1 MTKGGRCVTRKVA
14 VLSHVVL
21 DEVHEPS
28 GGRSHEEVGGAGA
41 YAAVGASLVSEPAAS
56 VLVAGTGAAEL
67 AMLSVW
73 CQERAIDPSGLFVV
87 GGKGPR
93 TRIQYFADGER
104 EETPVYGLAHFDAH
118 TPLPEHVPPAVVEQL
133 GAMYLFHAAEASY
146 WERVA
151 AFRKQSSA
159 PILWE
164 LSAEAADVEV
174 VMERATLV
182 DVVSLNRTEA
192 FSLFG
197 VDSVDEAAK
206 AASDLAPIVLLR
218 LGAEGSRLLHADH
231 RVHLPAAPT
240 VVVDP
245 TGGGNSY
252 SGAFIAA
259 YEATGDPLRAARLA
273 AAAAAVVVATR
284 GAPRVDDAVR
294 AAVEQ
299 AADALTV
306 SAAN

>member
-1 MTKGGRCVTRKVA
+1 MVRKVA

-28 GGRSHEEVGGAGA
+28 GRHSHDEVGGAGA
-41 YAAVGASLVSEPAAS
+41 YAAVGASLVSMPTAS
-56 VLVAGTGAAEL
+56 LLVAGTGSTEL
-67 AMLSVW
+67 AGLSDW
-73 CQERAIDPSGLFVV
+73 CRHRAIDSSGLFVV
-87 GGKGPR
+87 GERGPR

-118 TPLPEHVPPAVVEQL
+118 TPLPQHIPAD
-133 GAMYLFHAAEASY
+133 AMKELAAVYLFHAAEASY
-146 WERVA
+146 WEHIA
-151 AFRKQSSA
+151 DFRAQSSV

-164 LSAEAADVEV
+164 VSAAAAEQRSAEI
-174 VMERATLV
+174 VMARAGLV
-182 DVVSLNRTEA
+182 DAVSLNRTEA

-197 VDSVDEAAK
+197 VASVDEAAK
-206 AASDLAPIVLLR
+206 AASGLAPIVLLR
-218 LGAEGSRLLHADH
+218 LGAAGSLLLHKGRQTQLA
-231 RVHLPAAPT
+231 AAPT
-240 VVVDP
+240 EVVDP

-259 YEATGDPLRAARLA
+259 YQATGDPLRAARLA

-294 AAVEQ
+294 NAVARAAGS
-299 AADALTV
+299 LTV
-306 SAAN
+306 SD

>member
-1 MTKGGRCVTRKVA
+1 MTRKVA

-28 GGRSHEEVGGAGA
+28 GRRSHEEVGGAGA
-41 YAAVGASLVSEPAAS
+41 YAAVGAALVSAPMATL
-56 VLVAGTGAAEL
+56 LVAGTGSAEL
-67 AMLSVW
+67 AALSEW
-73 CQERAIDPSGLFVV
+73 CRERAIDPSGLFVV
-87 GGKGPR
+87 GEHGPR

-104 EETPVYGLAHFDAH
+104 EETPVYGPAHFDAH
-118 TPLPEHVPPAVVEQL
+118 TPLPEHVPPAAAEQL

-151 AFRKQSSA
+151 AFRKRSSV

-164 LSAEAADVEV
+164 LSAEARLADAVI
-174 VMERATLV
+174 ERAGLV
-182 DVVSLNRTEA
+182 DVVSLNRVEA

-197 VDSVDEAAK
+197 VDSVDAAAK
-206 AASDLAPIVLLR
+206 AASALAPIVLLR
-218 LGAEGSRLLHADH
+218 LGAEGSLLLHSG
-231 RVHLPAAPT
+231 RRIHLAAAPT

-252 SGAFIAA
+252 SGAFLAA
-259 YEATGDPLRAARLA
+259 FYLTGDPLRAARLA
-273 AAAAAVVVATR
+273 AAAAAAVIATR

-294 AAVEQ
+294 AAVVR
-299 AADALTV
+299 AAAALTV
-306 SAAN
+306 TSPITLTP

>member
-1 MTKGGRCVTRKVA
+1 MTSKVA

-21 DEVHEPS
+21 DEVYEPS
-28 GGRSHEEVGGAGA
+28 GRLLHEEVGGAGA
-41 YAAVGASLVSEPAAS
+41 YAAVGASLVSEPTAS
-56 VLVAGTGAAEL
+56 LLVAGTGSAEV
-67 AMLSVW
+67 AMLSDW
-73 CQERAIDPSGLFVV
+73 CRDRAIDPSGLFVV
-87 GGKGPR
+87 GENGPR
-93 TRIQYFADGER
+93 THIQYFADGER
-104 EETPVYGLAHFDAH
+104 AETPVYGLAHFNRH
-118 TPLPEHVPPAVVEQL
+118 TPLPEHVPALEQL
-133 GAMYLFHAAEASY
+133 GAMYLFHADEAPY

-151 AFRKQSSA
+151 AFRKQSSV

-164 LSAEAADVEV
+164 LSAEAVDVEV
-174 VMERATLV
+174 VMERAAHV
-182 DVVSLNRTEA
+182 DVVSLNKTEA
-192 FSLFG
+192 LRLF
-197 VDSVDEAAK
+197 EEPAE

-218 LGAEGSRLLHADH
+218 LGAEGSLLLHEG
-231 RVHLPAAPT
+231 RRIHLPAAPT

-259 YEATGDPLRAARLA
+259 YQATGDPLRAARLA

-299 AADALTV
+299 AADRLKGTR
-306 SAAN
+306 

>member
-1 MTKGGRCVTRKVA
+1 VVRKVA
-14 VLSHVVL
+14 VLSHVVV

-28 GGRSHEEVGGAGA
+28 GRHSHDEVGGAGA
-41 YAAVGASLVSEPAAS
+41 YAAVGASLVSMPTAS
-56 VLVAGTGAAEL
+56 LIVAGTGSTEL
-67 AMLSVW
+67 ACLTDW
-73 CQERAIDPSGLFVV
+73 CRERAIDPSGLFVV
-87 GGKGPR
+87 GECGPR

-118 TPLPEHVPPAVVEQL
+118 TPLPQHIPADAAKEL
-133 GAMYLFHAAEASY
+133 GAVYLFHAAEASY
-146 WERVA
+146 WEHIADLRA
-151 AFRKQSSA
+151 QSSV

-164 LSAEAADVEV
+164 LSAAVAEQRFAEI
-174 VMERATLV
+174 VMARAGLV
-182 DVVSLNRTEA
+182 DVMSLNRTEV

-197 VDSVDEAAK
+197 VTSIDEAAK
-206 AASDLAPIVLLR
+206 AASGLAPIVLLR
-218 LGAEGSRLLHADH
+218 LGAAGSLLLDEGR
-231 RVHLPAAPT
+231 RIHLDAAPA

-259 YEATGDPLRAARLA
+259 YQATGDPLRAARLA
-273 AAAAAVVVATR
+273 SAAAAVVVATR

-294 AAVEQ
+294 AAVAR

-306 SAAN
+306 SD